1 MLEHHKRD
9 ARRNFLLASKHEQE
23 QIKERYKPK
32 NLKGGL
38 RLKSTLPEKTTNF
51 SEDEFRLKVKES
63 VNRLQIKEK
72 GQAEKIFYTHL
83 STSRRADNAKEKFL
97 VMQRNCR

>member
-1 MLEHHKRD
+1 M
-9 ARRNFLLASKHEQE
+9 LASKHEQE

-32 NLKGGL
+32 NLRGVI
-38 RLKSTLPEKTTNF
+38 RLKGTMPEKETNF
-51 SEDEFRLKVKES
+51 SEDIFRMKVKES

-72 GQAEKIFYTHL
+72 GKAEKIFYTHL